1 MSITTMFD
9 CAYTNY
15 GLAQEIRIYGGPV
28 KVTKG
33 FKMNPEAFKRMW
45 KVVEYIDQDG
55 KIRKAK
61 FETEY
66 YNVRQDRMNKN
77 RSYRRSMQKYFGYAL
92 STPWKYFVTFTFDRR
107 LCDRYN
113 YKECYRFLNRWV
125 KWYRKRVDRTW
136 EMLIVM
142 EHHKDQAIHFH
153 ALVDCKKPPMTHDDG
168 ISNLLCEFALGRSD
182 VKRIT
187 ETPLKVANYV
197 SKYMVKSR
205 DALNV
210 RRYHRFGDLKQS
222 VTIRTTY
229 DKVED
234 YVQELLTGGYD
245 VYTKRLDNSV
255 IIKAYTNYDLNFHRL
270 TNTPYYLW
278 QDYEPEYEQLELAL

>member
-1 MSITTMFD
+1 MSTTTMFD

-15 GLAQEIRIYGGPV
+15 GLAQEIRIYKGPV

-33 FKMNPEAFKRMW
+33 FKMNPDTFKRMW
-45 KVVEYIDQDG
+45 KVVEYIDHEG
-55 KIRKAK
+55 KIKKAK

-92 STPWKYFVTFTFDRR
+92 STSWKYFVTFTFDRR

-113 YKECYRFLNRWV
+113 YKECYSFLNRWV
-125 KWYRKRVDRTW
+125 KWYRKRVDRSW
-136 EMLIVM
+136 QMLVVM
-142 EHHKDQAIHFH
+142 EYHRDQAIHFH

-168 ISNLLCEFALGRSD
+168 LSNLLCEFALGRSD
-182 VKRIT
+182 VQPIT

-205 DALNV
+205 EANV
-210 RRYHRFGDLKQS
+210 RRYHRFGDLKQA
-222 VTIRTTY
+222 VTIRTMY

-234 YVQELLTGGYD
+234 YVRELLTGDYD
-245 VYTKRLDNSV
+245 IYTKRLDNSV

-270 TNTPYYLW
+270 TNVPDYLW
-278 QDYEPEYEQLELAL
+278 QDYEPEYEQLEIAC